1 MLPGLPKK
9 GEDQVGPG
17 IYSYKRN
24 LRTFTASFKE
34 QLILIDEKIGE
45 KKNKKTKQT
54 DGWMDG
60 WWSAIQKGRSRFG
73 SRSPEA
79 RNCLHIF
86 LKHQVG
92 ANLESFGSSVCAS
105 SFLENCRLPVGT
117 ANWNE
122 MMIMGRITWGACSR
136 FFFPFSPP
144 AFSVIF
150 TLKYFSLGSVRKM
163 PQTAG
168 IKPMAREIGGAAA
181 LTLFQDFFVFFF
193 FMYTYINNK
202 RNICLSC
209 WGDLIYYWVTI
220 HMPLLIFFNSWT
232 SQRVWDTINF
242 EINWISQF

>member
-60 WWSAIQKGRSRFG
+60 WWSAIQKGRSRFR

-136 FFFPFSPP
+136 FFFSFFPTSFFGDFHIEIFLIGLGAKNATDGGNKTDGKGNRWGCCLNSFS
-144 AFSVIF
+144 
-150 TLKYFSLGSVRKM
+150 G
-163 PQTAG
+163 
-168 IKPMAREIGGAAA
+168 
-181 LTLFQDFFVFFF
+181 FFCFFF
-193 FMYTYINNK
+193 FYVYIYK
-202 RNICLSC
+202 
-209 WGDLIYYWVTI
+209 
-220 HMPLLIFFNSWT
+220 
-232 SQRVWDTINF
+232 Q
-242 EINWISQF
+242 